1 MNGRIPS
8 PMRRKIMHLRF
19 VEQVKGI
26 YLYIKD
32 SKDPVAKRQILEE
45 FSYLSDSSL
54 TNYLKNMVDVNII
67 TRIKRGYYTVTPSN
81 RKVKY

>member
-1 MNGRIPS
+1 
-8 PMRRKIMHLRF
+8 MHLRF